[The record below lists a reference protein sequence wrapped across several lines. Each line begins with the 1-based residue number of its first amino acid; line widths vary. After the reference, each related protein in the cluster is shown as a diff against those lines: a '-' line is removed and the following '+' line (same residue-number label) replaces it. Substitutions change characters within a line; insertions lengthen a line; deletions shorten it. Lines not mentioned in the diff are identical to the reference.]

1 MKFIQNILLSF
12 ITIILTIILLNIII
26 VFNSLKIFDQN
37 FLPRHWALN
46 SDRYFLTFYPNTH
59 DKTLKNYS
67 AVLGDSIS
75 FGEGDGWVNYENKYS
90 ILHYLKENNKKNYL
104 NFSKP
109 GANSI
114 TSIKEF
120 IFTYDRIGRSI
131 FLPEI
136 ETPNEFIVFF
146 ETGDLLANYNSYILK
161 GKKQSI
167 DKFVSNEISDVS
179 NYKNRLFNINF
190 PLFKSSYLVL
200 REKIIHYI
208 YLGFVRKILVR
219 LGLKEPVASFSKKE
233 ISNEKNKFN
242 KIIVNSEKLI
252 FPGIITSPH
261 LLLEEIEENIGIK
274 ILFESILYLKNNFPD
289 TKIVLV
295 SIPPPS
301 DIYDW
306 VYPIKIQ
313 DKSINR
319 EKVLNDETDLK
330 KYRKIMEKIK
340 IFSEKTNVLFIN
352 PLNELKKIG
361 KNEYIHG
368 KRDSKHPS
376 IKGYEYIANIIL
388 SKYEK

>member
-1 MKFIQNILLSF
+1 M
-12 ITIILTIILLNIII
+12 
-26 VFNSLKIFDQN
+26 
-37 FLPRHWALN
+37 
-46 SDRYFLTFYPNTH
+46 
-59 DKTLKNYS
+59 
-67 AVLGDSIS
+67 
-75 FGEGDGWVNYENKYS
+75 
-90 ILHYLKENNKKNYL
+90 
-104 NFSKP
+104 
-109 GANSI
+109 
-114 TSIKEF
+114 
-120 IFTYDRIGRSI
+120 
-131 FLPEI
+131 
-136 ETPNEFIVFF
+136 
-146 ETGDLLANYNSYILK
+146 
-161 GKKQSI
+161 
-167 DKFVSNEISDVS
+167 
-179 NYKNRLFNINF
+179 
-190 PLFKSSYLVL
+190 
-200 REKIIHYI
+200 
-208 YLGFVRKILVR
+208 
-219 LGLKEPVASFSKKE
+219 
-233 ISNEKNKFN
+233 
-242 KIIVNSEKLI
+242 
-252 FPGIITSPH
+252 
-261 LLLEEIEENIGIK
+261 LEEIEENIGIK